1 MKTTR
6 ANIGSPRDPEVF
18 PPDQLLIAH
27 EGISRRTY
35 LKSIF
40 SVSLQERLTI
50 GRLTVEVVEAVNLP
64 VADFGGSSDPY
75 VNLELSG
82 RFGTGPKNQREWVPE
97 LRTSARTH
105 YESSTLNPVWNVKG
119 IPFQL
124 KRHGAVLKVRVF
136 DHDDLATDDP
146 LGHVVI
152 YLNHM
157 APGEHDRWWPLCDPQ
172 EPQTLSTLSSF
183 DPDASSAKTISG
195 PAIRLRINFKIDP
208 FGELVSYLWSPP
220 KIVKPTPPQFDPNLF
235 FSYMTIIKNKGINSI
250 SYCITA
256 VTDAI
261 SWKRGPSYT
270 FAVLG
275 FALTVC
281 EHIDSFWIILHAILA
296 VTIAGTGIMTKCGSE
311 PLLSSSLTIEPSHS
325 TLDGDGLATVPDS
338 PLVDAKKKKPN
349 SRLII
354 KRPSSMSSPPIDVAA
369 EEAHIEL
376 ENSPHEVEKSK
387 RFTGMVEITLR
398 KVGRSF
404 GSGLASTQ
412 EALRQATDVLAMLEG
427 LILWERRDFKL
438 GFGLLDGP
446 VMATGFAL
454 GNLILAAIHC
464 FVPLKYLATM
474 AVLVMFFSSIFGHLS
489 KLLPQGLKVRKAREN
504 MLLAEDILK
513 ERPAPINKTSIQGFA
528 QILSGIFRRVDIDG
542 KAHARR
548 RLQS

>member
-1 MKTTR
+1 MKPTR
-6 ANIGSPRDPEVF
+6 SGTNSPRDAEVL

-27 EGISRRTY
+27 EGISRTTY

-40 SVSLQERLTI
+40 SVSLQERLSI

-82 RFGTGPKNQREWVPE
+82 RFGTSPKHQREWAPE
-97 LRTSARTH
+97 LRTSAKTH

-172 EPQTLSTLSSF
+172 EPQTLSTLSTF

-208 FGELVSYLWSPP
+208 FGELLSYLWSPP
-220 KIVKPTPPQFDPNLF
+220 KVVKPTPPQFDPNLF
-235 FSYMTIIKNKGINSI
+235 FGYLKVIKKKGINSI
-250 SYCITA
+250 SFCITA

-275 FALTVC
+275 FALMVC
-281 EHIDSFWIILHAILA
+281 EHIDSFWVILHATFA
-296 VTIAGTGIMTKCGSE
+296 VAMAATGFITNCGSE
-311 PLLSSSLTIEPSHS
+311 TLLYPALTIEPSHNLS
-325 TLDGDGLATVPDS
+325 EEDDPAVLPDS
-338 PLVDAKKKKPN
+338 PPVDARKKNKN
-349 SRLII
+349 SRLVFN
-354 KRPSSMSSPPIDVAA
+354 RPSSPQAGVGA
-369 EEAHIEL
+369 EGAHHDL
-376 ENSPHEVEKSK
+376 ENSPHLVEKSK

-404 GSGLASTQ
+404 GSGLAGAQ
-412 EALRQATDVLAMLEG
+412 ETLRKATDVLAMLEG
-427 LILWERRDFKL
+427 LMLWERRDFKL
-438 GFGLLDGP
+438 GFGQLDGP

-464 FVPLKYLATM
+464 VVPLKYLATM
-474 AVLVMFFSSIFGHLS
+474 AVIVMFFSAIFGPLS
-489 KLLPQGLKVRKAREN
+489 KLLPQGLKVRKLRES
-504 MLLAEDILK
+504 MLLSEDILK

-528 QILSGIFRRVDIDG
+528 QILGGIFRRVDIDG
-542 KAHARR
+542 T
-548 RLQS
+548 